1 MPAVSSGGAGLWAGV
16 RLGRWFGTAIT
27 LSPSTL
33 LLAIL
38 CVVAGLAE
46 EVGVWLTALAAHE
59 IAHLAV
65 VAGLGHHI
73 DRVDIQPFGGV
84 ASGLGPLSLDAPGEA
99 TVALAGPFGNLLLMA
114 LVLAFSRWIGAD
126 AAMLRLLVDFNL
138 AMALFNLLPALPLDG
153 GRATR
158 GFLAQRLGYRHAT
171 RWVAGVGRAVAGLL
185 LVVTGVALGM
195 GQVWATLPV
204 IAACVWAA
212 SGRELREM
220 GFDTVRQSLW
230 RSRQLGRRPRKV
242 EHLVVE
248 GTTTVDEALRVLLP
262 GRFYVFDVRGA
273 ERKLVG
279 SVNENGVLD
288 AYWRGHG
295 SQSLS
300 WLLQRTPP

>member
-1 MPAVSSGGAGLWAGV
+1 
-16 RLGRWFGTAIT
+16 
-27 LSPSTL
+27 
-33 LLAIL
+33 
-38 CVVAGLAE
+38 
-46 EVGVWLTALAAHE
+46 
-59 IAHLAV
+59 
-65 VAGLGHHI
+65 
-73 DRVDIQPFGGV
+73 
-84 ASGLGPLSLDAPGEA
+84 
-99 TVALAGPFGNLLLMA
+99 
-114 LVLAFSRWIGAD
+114 
-126 AAMLRLLVDFNL
+126 
-138 AMALFNLLPALPLDG
+138 
-153 GRATR
+153 
-158 GFLAQRLGYRHAT
+158 
-171 RWVAGVGRAVAGLL
+171 VAGVGRAVAGLL

-204 IAACVWAA
+204 IAAWVWAA